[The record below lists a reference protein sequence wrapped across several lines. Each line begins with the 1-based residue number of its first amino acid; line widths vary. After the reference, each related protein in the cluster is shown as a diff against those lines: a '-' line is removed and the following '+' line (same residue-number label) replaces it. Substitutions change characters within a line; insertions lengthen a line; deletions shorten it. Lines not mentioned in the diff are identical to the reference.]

1 MRFNTYSIYDMQE
14 ITASIVLVTS
24 LASLGYVIGRKVPRL
39 LKFPA
44 KQEGDS
50 IQEIL
55 QNAKKKIQGSAHFK
69 AISSPHIMLQA
80 LLSKARIFSLRTEN
94 KTSQWLE
101 SLRKKSQKKKAAF
114 SDDYWQQLKK
124 GKEKR
129 RVS

>member
-1 MRFNTYSIYDMQE
+1 MQE
-14 ITASIVLVTS
+14 ITSSIALVASI
-24 LASLGYVIGRKVPRL
+24 ASLGYMVGRKVPLL

-50 IQEIL
+50 LREIF
-55 QNAKKKIQGSAHFK
+55 QNAKTKMLGSASFK
-69 AISSPHIMLQA
+69 VISSPHIILQI

-101 SLRKKSQKKKAAF
+101 SLRKKSQEKKAAF

-124 GKEKR
+124 GKERK

>member
-1 MRFNTYSIYDMQE
+1 MQE

-24 LASLGYVIGRKVPRL
+24 LASLGYVVGRKIPLL

-50 IQEIL
+50 IREIL
-55 QNAKKKIQGSAHFK
+55 QNAKKKVQSSAPFK
-69 AISSPHIMLQA
+69 TVSSPHIMLQA

-101 SLRKKSQKKKAAF
+101 SLRKKSQEKKAAF
-114 SDDYWQQLKK
+114 QDDYWQQLKK
-124 GKEKR
+124 GKERKR
-129 RVS
+129 VM

>member
-1 MRFNTYSIYDMQE
+1 MQE
-14 ITASIVLVTS
+14 ITASIALVTS
-24 LASLGYVIGRKVPRL
+24 LASLGYVVGRKIPLL

-44 KQEGDS
+44 RRQGDS
-50 IQEIL
+50 LREMFQS
-55 QNAKKKIQGSAHFK
+55 AKKKIQSSSHLK
-69 AISSPHIMLQA
+69 SVSSPHVILQT

-101 SLRKKSQKKKAAF
+101 SLRKRAQEKKAAF

-124 GKEKR
+124 DKERK

>member
-1 MRFNTYSIYDMQE
+1 MQE
-14 ITASIVLVTS
+14 ITASIALVTS
-24 LASLGYVIGRKVPRL
+24 LASLGYIIGRKVPRL

-50 IQEIL
+50 LREIF
-55 QNAKKKIQGSAHFK
+55 QSAKKRVQGSAPLK
-69 AISSPHIMLQA
+69 TISSPQMLLQT

-101 SLRKKSQKKKAAF
+101 SLRQKSQAKKAAF

-124 GKEKR
+124 GKERKK
-129 RVS
+129 VS